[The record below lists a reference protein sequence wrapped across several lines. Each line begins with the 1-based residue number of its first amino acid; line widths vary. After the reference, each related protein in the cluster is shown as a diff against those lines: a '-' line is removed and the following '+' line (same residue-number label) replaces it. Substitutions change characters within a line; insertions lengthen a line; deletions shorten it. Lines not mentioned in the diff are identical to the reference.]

1 MGCVACPAAR
11 SFGTAGSKLCGHG
24 RHEFVVAANVREGVA
39 GGRLRF
45 GRIDLRANLRLVAAM
60 SRLGNRRIPRMEC
73 MSGAPGRMDR
83 RSLANDK
90 GPPGDRDRNHHRPG
104 FGFHDD
110 GGVRRPSDVGVVVQ
124 PGIITLELPTPM
136 ANDEDVLIERFVAT
150 FDPPAERIDNPNPKD
165 LEAIYARLPA
175 RFPRLYEKMVLRW
188 RWGEVEFRHFALL
201 ANPSEAGFAGLLK
214 SISYDRYLA
223 EALFPAGFIPFA
235 KATDAGGHDPICFN
249 TKVRKGRRDCQI
261 VRIHHEEILC
271 NNRIKVQAVIASSF
285 RELIK
290 RALAP

>member
-1 MGCVACPAAR
+1 
-11 SFGTAGSKLCGHG
+11 
-24 RHEFVVAANVREGVA
+24 
-39 GGRLRF
+39 
-45 GRIDLRANLRLVAAM
+45 
-60 SRLGNRRIPRMEC
+60 
-73 MSGAPGRMDR
+73 
-83 RSLANDK
+83 
-90 GPPGDRDRNHHRPG
+90 
-104 FGFHDD
+104 
-110 GGVRRPSDVGVVVQ
+110 
-124 PGIITLELPTPM
+124 M